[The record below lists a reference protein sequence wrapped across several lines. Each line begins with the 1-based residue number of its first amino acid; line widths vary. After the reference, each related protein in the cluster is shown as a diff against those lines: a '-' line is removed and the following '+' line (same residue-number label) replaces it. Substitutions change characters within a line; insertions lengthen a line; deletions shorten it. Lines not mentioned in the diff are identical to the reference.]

1 VIAYLVHRFPVA
13 TQTFTYDELM
23 VFERKNLETT
33 VFSFRPGEQ
42 LDWPLSSLRVRTLPS
57 AFSAAALGAL
67 VWWTT
72 RAPARLLRSLIWALA
87 GPFLVRPSLR
97 ERITALLSVP
107 RGALLAREPSIALF
121 HAQFSNETATTALIA
136 AHLSRRPF
144 SFRSHTAPNPQLLVE
159 KLRRAAVVLAISEH
173 DRNELL
179 AVAPGAN
186 VVLSPLGIPLP
197 SPVDRGREPGLVVSV
212 GSLIE
217 KKGHHVLIQACARLR
232 AEGLD
237 VRCEIAG
244 AGHLYESLRALA
256 ERLGVQD
263 SVRLLGP
270 LSREDVL
277 DRVATASVFALAAVP
292 SRIGVDGVPVA
303 LIEAMAVATPPV
315 STALSGIPELV
326 RDDETGLLVE
336 PGDVTGLVDALRRL
350 LTDERLRARLG
361 ESARAHVRSERDAE
375 VCYAAAAE
383 LLSGASVC

>member
-1 VIAYLVHRFPVA
+1 MIAYLVHRFPVA

-23 VFERKNLETT
+23 VFERTGLDVT
-33 VFSFRPGEQ
+33 VFSFRPGEP
-42 LDWPLSSLRVRTLPS
+42 LDWPLGPLRVRTLPS
-57 AFSAAALGAL
+57 ALSVASLGAL
-67 VWWTT
+67 AWWAT
-72 RAPARLLRSLIWALA
+72 RAPARLLRSLRWAI
-87 GPFLVRPSLR
+87 GGRFLVRPSLR
-97 ERITALLSVP
+97 ERVTALLSVP
-107 RGALLAREPSIALF
+107 RGAWLARQPSIALF

-136 AHLSRRPF
+136 AHLSGRPF

-159 KLRRAAVVLAISEH
+159 KLQRAAVVLAISEH

-179 AVAPGAN
+179 AAAPGAH

-197 SPVDRGREPGLVVSV
+197 PAVEHERDPGLVVSV

-217 KKGHHVLIQACARLR
+217 KKGHDVLIEACARLR

-244 AGHLYESLRALA
+244 AGHLHDSLRSLI

-263 SVRLLGP
+263 SVHLLGP

-277 DRVATASVFALAAVP
+277 ARVASASVFALAAVP

-303 LIEAMAVATPPV
+303 LIEAMAVGTPPV

-326 RDDETGLLVE
+326 SDGETGLLVE
-336 PGDVTGLVDALRRL
+336 PGDVAGLADALRRL
-350 LTDERLRARLG
+350 LTDEPLRTRLG
-361 ESARAHVRSERDAE
+361 ESARAHVRAERDAE

>member
-23 VFERKNLETT
+23 VFGRTGLDMT
-33 VFSFRPGEQ
+33 VFSFRPGER
-42 LDWPLSSLRVRTLPS
+42 LDWPLGSLRVRTLPRGPS
-57 AFSAAALGAL
+57 VASLAALA
-67 VWWTT
+67 WWA
-72 RAPARLLRSLIWALA
+72 RRSPARLLRSVLWALA
-87 GPFLVRPSLR
+87 GRFLVRPTLR
-97 ERITALLSVP
+97 ERVTAALSVP
-107 RGALLAREPSIALF
+107 RGALLARDQSIALF

-136 AHLSRRPF
+136 AHLSGRPF

-173 DRNELL
+173 DRDELL
-179 AVAPGAN
+179 AAAPGAN
-186 VVLSPLGIPLP
+186 VVLSPLGIPIP
-197 SPVDRGREPGLVVSV
+197 PTVERVVSV

-217 KKGHHVLIQACARLR
+217 KKGHDVLIEACARLR

-244 AGHLYESLRALA
+244 AGHLRAKLSGLI

-263 SVRLLGP
+263 AVRLLGP
-270 LSREDVL
+270 LSRDEVL
-277 DRVATASVFALAAVP
+277 DRVASASVFALAAVP
-292 SRIGVDGVPVA
+292 SKIGVDGVPIA
-303 LIEAMAVATPPV
+303 LIEAMAVGTPPV

-326 RDDETGLLVE
+326 RDGETGLLVE
-336 PGDVTGLVDALRRL
+336 PGDVTALADALRRL
-350 LTDERLRARLG
+350 LTDENLRTRLG
-361 ESARAHVRSERDAE
+361 ENARTQVRAERDAE

>member
-1 VIAYLVHRFPVA
+1 MIAYLVHRFPVA
-13 TQTFTYDELM
+13 TQTFTYDELV
-23 VFERKNLETT
+23 VFERTGPETT

-42 LDWPLSSLRVRTLPS
+42 LDWPLDSLRVRTLPS
-57 AFSAAALGAL
+57 AFSRASLGAL
-67 VWWTT
+67 AWWATH
-72 RAPARLLRSLIWALA
+72 APSRLLRGVLWAL
-87 GPFLVRPSLR
+87 GGRFPVRPSLR
-97 ERITALLSVP
+97 ERVSALLSIP

-136 AHLSRRPF
+136 AHLSGRPF

-173 DRNELL
+173 DRDELL
-179 AVAPGAN
+179 AIAPDAN
-186 VVLSPLGIPLP
+186 VMLSPLGIPLP
-197 SPVDRGREPGLVVSV
+197 PSVERDREPGLVVSV

-217 KKGHHVLIQACARLR
+217 KKGHDVLIEACARLR

-244 AGHLYESLRALA
+244 AGQLHDSLRGLIG
-256 ERLGVQD
+256 RLGVED

-277 DRVATASVFALAAVP
+277 DRVASACVFALAAVP
-292 SRIGVDGVPVA
+292 SKIGVDGIPVA
-303 LIEAMAVATPPV
+303 LIEAMAVGTPPV

-326 RDDETGLLVE
+326 RDGETGLLVA
-336 PGDVTGLVDALRRL
+336 PRDVIGLAAALRRL
-350 LTDERLRARLG
+350 LTDESLRARLG
-361 ESARAHVRSERDAE
+361 EGASAQVRAERDAE
-375 VCYAAAAE
+375 VCYAAAGE

>member
-1 VIAYLVHRFPVA
+1 MIAYLVHRFPVA

-23 VFERKNLETT
+23 VFERAGLETA
-33 VFSFRPGEQ
+33 VYSFRPGEQ
-42 LDWPLSSLRVRTLPS
+42 LDWPLDALRVRTLPS
-57 AFSAAALGAL
+57 AWSAASLGAL
-67 VWWTT
+67 AWWAT
-72 RAPARLLRSLIWALA
+72 RAPLRLLRSLLWVL
-87 GPFLVRPSLR
+87 GGRFPVRPSLR
-97 ERITALLSVP
+97 ERVTALLSVP
-107 RGALLAREPSIALF
+107 RGALLAREPSICLF

-136 AHLSRRPF
+136 AHLSGRPF

-179 AVAPGAN
+179 TAAPGAR

-197 SPVDRGREPGLVVSV
+197 PAVEHEREPGLVVSV

-217 KKGHHVLIQACARLR
+217 KKGHDVLIEACARLR

-244 AGHLYESLRALA
+244 AGDLHDSLRDQI

-277 DRVATASVFALAAVP
+277 RRVASASVFALAAVP
-292 SRIGVDGVPVA
+292 SKVGVDGVPVA
-303 LIEAMAVATPPV
+303 LIEAMAVGTPPV

-326 RDDETGLLVE
+326 RDGETGLLVE
-336 PGDVTGLVDALRRL
+336 PGAVTGLGDALRRL
-350 LTDERLRARLG
+350 LTDEPLRARLG
-361 ESARAHVRSERDAE
+361 ESARAHVRAERDAG

-383 LLSGASVC
+383 LLSDASVC